1 MEGEQT
7 FASWLKQRR
16 KALDLTQA
24 DLARLVGC
32 AVVTLQ
38 KIEEGRRRPSKQVA
52 ELLAQHLEVA
62 PDTREASL
70 HALTRQWRAPHRRS
84 PLRHHHRMS
93 PCR

>member
-1 MEGEQT
+1 MEREQT

-38 KIEEGRRRPSKQVA
+38 KIEEGRRRPSK
-52 ELLAQHLEVA
+52 
-62 PDTREASL
+62 
-70 HALTRQWRAPHRRS
+70 
-84 PLRHHHRMS
+84 
-93 PCR
+93 

>member
-1 MEGEQT
+1 MEREQT

-52 ELLAQHLEVA
+52 ELLAQHLEIA
-62 PDTREASL
+62 PDTREAFL
-70 HALTRQWRAPHRRS
+70 LLARADPPVARS
-84 PLRHHHRMS
+84 TPL
-93 PCR
+93 